1 MREKFDKVP
10 QNILVTKFLQRVPE
24 QSPSRKKVL
33 YCKHDLTVIDLSV
46 HRSNNRKRVLILQY
60 LTLFSLTLFQL
71 SEFPVIRFSNFL
83 NFL

>member
-24 QSPSRKKVL
+24 QSPLRKKVL
-33 YCKHDLTVIDLSV
+33 YCKRDLTVIDLSV
-46 HRSNNRKRVLILQY
+46 HRSNNPKRVLILQY
-60 LTLFSLTLFQL
+60 LLFFH
-71 SEFPVIRFSNFL
+71 FRFSNFL